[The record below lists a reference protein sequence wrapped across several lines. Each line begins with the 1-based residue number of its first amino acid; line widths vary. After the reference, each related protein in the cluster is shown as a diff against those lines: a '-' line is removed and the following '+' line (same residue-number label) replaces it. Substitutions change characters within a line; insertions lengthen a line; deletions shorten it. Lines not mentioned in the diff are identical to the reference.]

1 METPFAGIDG
11 AAVIRG
17 PSFSLWRAPLRPA
30 FRGLVRRIT
39 LYRSDGPLPGLM
51 VEPAALVVPLI
62 FVLDG
67 AFEIGMGRDPRGA
80 DRIASFMA
88 GLSLTPARIA
98 SPEAVQVL
106 QIDLTP
112 LGAMRVLGHGLGAAA
127 EGVHALPDYGDRE
140 IIELH
145 ARMGEVSKWDTRLAL
160 AEAFLAQRLATPL
173 PLALTRAWQLI
184 EGTQGR
190 APIAR
195 IADHLGMTR
204 RHLARQFRPFG
215 LSPKKAARVARFT
228 AASARAGS
236 ASWAQIAADA
246 GYADQAH
253 LTREFRAL
261 SGMTP
266 QAFPA

>member
-1 METPFAGIDG
+1 M
-11 AAVIRG
+11 IRG

-39 LYRSDGPLPGLM
+39 LYRSEGPLPGLM

-62 FVLDG
+62 FVFDG
-67 AFEIGMGRDPRGA
+67 RFEVGMGRDPASSDG
-80 DRIASFMA
+80 IASFMA
-88 GLSLTPARIA
+88 GLSVTPARIA

-112 LGAMRVLGHGLGAAA
+112 LGAMRLLGPALGETA
-127 EGVHALPDYGDRE
+127 EGVHALPDYGDRD
-140 IIELH
+140 ISELH
-145 ARMGEVSKWDTRLAL
+145 TRMGEADCWATRLAL
-160 AEAFLAQRLATPL
+160 AESFLAHRLATTAL
-173 PLALTRAWQLI
+173 PPALTRAWRII
-184 EGTQGR
+184 EGTEGR

-204 RHLARQFRPFG
+204 RTLARQFRPFG
-215 LSPKKAARVARFT
+215 LSPKAAARVARFT
-228 AASARAGS
+228 AASARAGT
-236 ASWAQIAADA
+236 ASWAEIAADA

-266 QAFPA
+266 QHFA